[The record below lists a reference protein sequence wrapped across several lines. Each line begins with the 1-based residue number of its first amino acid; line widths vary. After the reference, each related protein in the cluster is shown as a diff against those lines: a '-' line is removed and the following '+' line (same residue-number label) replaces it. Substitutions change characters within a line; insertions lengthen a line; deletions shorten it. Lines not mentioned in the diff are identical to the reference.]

1 MTTPPTRPGLLTRLA
16 DHPLAR
22 VVAYYIVLAV
32 GVLLLYRWRPHLAG
46 VFTTGQ
52 FEQLAANQPSLDDA
66 VSNISQVGPV
76 TLAKEALIAMVGAY
90 LLMLPVAWIY
100 IFTRAKRGYQQS
112 LVQTII
118 ILPIV
123 VSGVVILVKTSLA
136 LAFGLGGIV
145 GAIAFRNRL
154 EDTKDAVHVFLAIGV
169 GLAAGVQVM
178 AIAATLSIFYNLVNL
193 SLWWTD
199 FGRMPAGLAGPVAK
213 RRLARLR
220 GRDRGEEGDDFV
232 SQVDTLLLK
241 SMTPEQLDVLANRAR
256 KRRQRLAERIGMA
269 ATGEMR
275 RPRFDA
281 TVRLVTA
288 GEAEAV
294 KPLVETVLNGQAK
307 SWWLEAATVA
317 DVGRTTLLYR
327 VRFKKSIPGPLL
339 LEAVRRAVANRVSSV
354 ELV

>member
-1 MTTPPTRPGLLTRLA
+1 MTAASSANGLLTRLA

-32 GVLLLYRWRPHLAG
+32 AVVVLYRWRPDLPG
-46 VFTTGQ
+46 VFTTGR
-52 FEQLAANQPSLDDA
+52 FYEMARAPDGVTGPLTAGGSANPLEY
-66 VSNISQVGPV
+66 
-76 TLAKEALIAMVGAY
+76 AKEALIAMIGAY

-123 VSGVVILVKTSLA
+123 VAGVVILVKSSLA

-178 AIAATLSIFYNLVNL
+178 AVAATLSIFYNLINVV
-193 SLWWTD
+193 LWWTD
-199 FGRMPAGLAGPVAK
+199 FGRVPASLEGPGAQ
-213 RRLARLR
+213 RRLAHLKQRPQR
-220 GRDRGEEGDDFV
+220 ADAFV

-241 SMTPEQLDVLANRAR
+241 SMSPEQLEVLAERAR
-256 KRRQRLAERIGMA
+256 KRRLRLAEQIGMA
-269 ATGEMR
+269 VTGEMR

-281 TVRLVTA
+281 TIRIVVA
-288 GEAEAV
+288 GNQEPVKQLAE
-294 KPLVETVLNGQAK
+294 EVLTSQAK
-307 SWWLEAATVA
+307 AWWLEAATVA
-317 DVGRTTLLYR
+317 DAGRSTLLYK
-327 VRFKKSIPGPLL
+327 VRFKKAIPGPLL
-339 LEAVRRAVANRVSSV
+339 LEAVRRAVAGKASSV

>member
-1 MTTPPTRPGLLTRLA
+1 MAPASSANGLLTRLA

-32 GVLLLYRWRPHLAG
+32 VVVLLYQWRPDLPG
-46 VFTTGQ
+46 VFTTGR
-52 FEQLAANQPSLDDA
+52 FYEMARAPDGIA
-66 VSNISQVGPV
+66 GPL
-76 TLAKEALIAMVGAY
+76 TAGGSTNPLEYAKEALIAMIGAY

-123 VSGVVILVKTSLA
+123 VAGVVILVKSSLA

-178 AIAATLSIFYNLVNL
+178 AVAATLSIFYNLINVV
-193 SLWWTD
+193 LWWTD
-199 FGRMPAGLAGPVAK
+199 FGRVPASLEGPGAQ
-213 RRLARLR
+213 RRLAHLKQRPR
-220 GRDRGEEGDDFV
+220 RADAFV

-241 SMTPEQLDVLANRAR
+241 SMSPEQLEVLAERAR
-256 KRRQRLAERIGMA
+256 KRRLRLAEQIGMA
-269 ATGEMR
+269 VTGEMR

-281 TVRLVTA
+281 TIRIVVA
-288 GEAEAV
+288 GNQEPVKQLAE
-294 KPLVETVLNGQAK
+294 EVLTSQAK
-307 SWWLEAATVA
+307 AWWLEAATVA
-317 DVGRTTLLYR
+317 DAGRSTLLYK
-327 VRFKKSIPGPLL
+327 VRFKKAIPGPLL
-339 LEAVRRAVANRVSSV
+339 LEAVRRAVAGKASSV